1 MKKNLK
7 VTFIRPSMTEHK
19 ATDALEPLAI
29 AMLASYSPKD
39 VEHKFYDNRIED
51 IPYDEQTDL
60 VAITVE
66 TYTARRAYQI
76 AQKFRLRGVPVVMGG
91 YHVTFL
97 PDEALNFADAIVMG
111 DAEETWPQLIE
122 DFKNNKLQ
130 KIYKAT
136 NSKPLTHIKPDR
148 SIFKGKKYGPIH
160 MVQYGR
166 GCRFNCDFCSIKTFY
181 KNYLDQRPVDDVI
194 AEISALKHK
203 QLFIVDD
210 NIYSYKEQAIEFFK
224 ALIPLKIRW
233 SGQVSIDV
241 TKDPELMRLM
251 RDSGCISVVVGFES
265 LDIKSLNQM
274 RKGWNLKDGGYDRAI
289 KVFRDHGIMIYGTF
303 VHGYD
308 NDTLDT
314 FKHNLEFAIESKF
327 FLANFNPLTPTPGA
341 QLYNRLKSEGRL
353 INDPWWLDPGY
364 RYGHAHFHPK
374 NYTAEQ
380 LTENCY
386 WARTEFNKYT
396 NILKRANDFQS
407 NFSSIYHAGTYLAAN
422 LITRYEIR
430 KKHGSLLSHSNDPL
444 HTDHISLGQF
454 S

>member
-1 MKKNLK
+1 MKKELK

-19 ATDALEPLAI
+19 ASDALEPLAI
-29 AMLASYSPKD
+29 AMLASYSPPY
-39 VEHKFYDNRIED
+39 VQHKFYDNRIED
-51 IPYDEQTDL
+51 IPYEEETDL

-76 AQKFRLRGVPVVMGG
+76 AQKYKALGVPVVMGG

-97 PDEALNFADAIVMG
+97 PDEALQFCDAVVLG
-111 DAEETWPQLIE
+111 DAEETWPALIE
-122 DFKNNKLQ
+122 DFRQGKMKTS
-130 KIYKAT
+130 YKAT
-136 NSKPLTHIKPDR
+136 NTKPLTHITPDR
-148 SIFKGKKYGPIH
+148 SIFQGKRYGPIH

-181 KNYLDQRPVDDVI
+181 KDYLDQRPIDDVI
-194 AEISALKHK
+194 KEIGALKHK

-210 NIYSYKEQAIEFFK
+210 NIYSYKKQAMEFFK

-274 RKGWNLKDGGYDRAI
+274 RKGWNLRGGGYDRAI

-314 FKHNLEFAIESKF
+314 FKNNLEFAIESKF

-341 QLYNRLKSEGRL
+341 ELYNRLKAEGRL
-353 INDPWWLDPGY
+353 INDPWWLDPNY
-364 RYGHAHFHPK
+364 KYGHAHFHPK
-374 NYTAEQ
+374 NYTADQ
-380 LTENCY
+380 LTEMCF
-386 WARTEFNKYT
+386 WARTEFNKYG
-396 NILKRANDFQS
+396 NILKRANDFRS

-422 LITRYEIR
+422 LVTRYEIR
-430 KKHGSLLSHSNDPL
+430 KKHGSFIAHQNDPL
-444 HTDHISLGQF
+444 HIDRNFVGQM